1 MPSRVARAIKA
12 LLGPRLPLPVGA
24 HVCIVCRRDCVNP
37 VAWDEVGEDR
47 WRVAMRCGACGHEH
61 ERELSQTDAGHLLNA
76 LERGYGA
83 IEAAATRLHQEL
95 MTEWVETFAA
105 ALHRDLIDAGDF
117 RTAYSV
123 KPRSNVS

>member
-1 MPSRVARAIKA
+1 MRKVPGWRLAADAI
-12 LLGPRLPLPVGA
+12 
-24 HVCIVCRRDCVNP
+24 
-37 VAWDEVGEDR
+37 
-47 WRVAMRCGACGHEH
+47 ACGHEPVQPH
-61 ERELSQTDAGHLLNA
+61 RPRDRRRPGAAPRPHLRGGVVAQQPFRELSQTDAGHLLNA

>member
-24 HVCIVCRRDCVNP
+24 
-37 VAWDEVGEDR
+37 
-47 WRVAMRCGACGHEH
+47 HEH